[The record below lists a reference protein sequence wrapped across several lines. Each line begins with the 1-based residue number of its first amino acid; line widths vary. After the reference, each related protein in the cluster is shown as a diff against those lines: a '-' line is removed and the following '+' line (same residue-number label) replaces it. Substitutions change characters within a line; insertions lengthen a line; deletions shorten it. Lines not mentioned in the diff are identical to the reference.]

1 MPMFDELN
9 RFIDLM
15 LSDSDKMRV
24 KELNSTRNED
34 NKEAV
39 DGEIFIIYNKANTM
53 KGVVHGYNVS

>member
-24 KELNSTRNED
+24 KELNSMRNED
-34 NKEAV
+34 NKNEV
-39 DGEIFIIYNKANTM
+39 DGEIFIIYNKANM
-53 KGVVHGYNVS
+53 KGVVYDNN

>member
-24 KELNSTRNED
+24 KELNNMRNED
-34 NKEAV
+34 NKNEV
-39 DGEIFIIYNKANTM
+39 DGEIFIIYNKANM
-53 KGVVHGYNVS
+53 KGVVYDNN

>member
-9 RFIDLM
+9 RFIDLT
-15 LSDSDKMRV
+15 LSDSDKVRV

-34 NKEAV
+34 NKKEI

-53 KGVVHGYNVS
+53 KGVVYGYNN

>member
-15 LSDSDKMRV
+15 LSDSDKKRV

-34 NKEAV
+34 NKEEI
-39 DGEIFIIYNKANTM
+39 DGEIFIIYNKANKM
-53 KGVVHGYNVS
+53 KGVVYG

>member
-34 NKEAV
+34 NKKEI

-53 KGVVHGYNVS
+53 KGVVYG

>member
-34 NKEAV
+34 NKEEI
-39 DGEIFIIYNKANTM
+39 DGEIFIIYNKANKM
-53 KGVVHGYNVS
+53 KGVVYG

>member
-9 RFIDLM
+9 RFIDLT

-34 NKEAV
+34 NKEEV

-53 KGVVHGYNVS
+53 KGVVYGYNN

>member
-9 RFIDLM
+9 RFIDLT

-34 NKEAV
+34 NKNEV
-39 DGEIFIIYNKANTM
+39 DGEIFIIYNKANM
-53 KGVVHGYNVS
+53 KGVVYDNN

>member
-1 MPMFDELN
+1 MPKFDELN

-34 NKEAV
+34 NKKEI
-39 DGEIFIIYNKANTM
+39 DGEIFVIYNKANTM
-53 KGVVHGYNVS
+53 KGVVYG

>member
-1 MPMFDELN
+1 MPKFDELN

-34 NKEAV
+34 YNEEV
-39 DGEIFIIYNKANTM
+39 DGEIFIIYIIDNKM
-53 KGVVHGYNVS
+53 KGVVY

>member
-9 RFIDLM
+9 RFIDLT

-34 NKEAV
+34 NKKEI

-53 KGVVHGYNVS
+53 KGVVHGYNIS

>member
-15 LSDSDKMRV
+15 LSDSDKKRV

-34 NKEAV
+34 NKKEV
-39 DGEIFIIYNKANTM
+39 DGEIFIIYNKANM
-53 KGVVHGYNVS
+53 KGVVYDNN

>member
-39 DGEIFIIYNKANTM
+39 DGEIFIIYNKANKM
-53 KGVVHGYNVS
+53 KGVVYGYNN

>member
-9 RFIDLM
+9 RFIDLT

-34 NKEAV
+34 NKKEI
-39 DGEIFIIYNKANTM
+39 DGEIFVIYNKANKM
-53 KGVVHGYNVS
+53 KGVVYG

>member
-1 MPMFDELN
+1 MFDELN

-34 NKEAV
+34 NKKEI

-53 KGVVHGYNVS
+53 KGVVYGYNN

>member
-9 RFIDLM
+9 RFIDLT

-34 NKEAV
+34 NKEEV
-39 DGEIFIIYNKANTM
+39 DGEIFIIYNKANKM
-53 KGVVHGYNVS
+53 KGVVYGYNN

>member
-34 NKEAV
+34 NKEEV
-39 DGEIFIIYNKANTM
+39 DGEIFIIYNKANKM
-53 KGVVHGYNVS
+53 KGVVYG

>member
-9 RFIDLM
+9 RFIDLI

-34 NKEAV
+34 NKKEI

-53 KGVVHGYNVS
+53 KGVVYGYNN